1 MRAFTQKVA
10 LVIGAVT
17 LGSAT
22 MRPAAAQAAAGST
35 LVVGVA
41 DAETGAALEGAEVVL
56 MKLFR
61 IGRTNSMGEA
71 TIREVARG
79 TQRVRVRRR
88 GYAPSEIDLAVVG
101 DTTGAVFRL
110 QRTATQLGAVN
121 VDAEWIPPRMR
132 DVDTRRRQGIGR
144 FLTAADLAQDADRD
158 FTLAMSTRFAGL
170 TTFIGTSGNR
180 VLGSMSATMSGIAAC
195 PVMIYLDDIE
205 MPAEETHTIRTWDLA
220 IVEYYRATQVP
231 ARYRTKSYKCGVLL
245 LWSKWS

>member
-79 TQRVRVRRR
+79 TQRVRVRRL
-88 GYAPSEIDLAVVG
+88 GYAPSEIDL
-101 DTTGAVFRL
+101 
-110 QRTATQLGAVN
+110 
-121 VDAEWIPPRMR
+121 AEWIPPRMR